1 MPQHS
6 QRSNYQAN
14 WDRRRLKRRIVERG
28 NPVGYSETRTIG
40 MTQFFSS
47 HMSILSPM

>member
-1 MPQHS
+1 MS
-6 QRSNYQAN
+6 RYSRRSNYQAN
-14 WDRRRLKRRIVERG
+14 QDRRRLERRIVKHE
-28 NPVGYSETRTIG
+28 NPVGYSKTRTIG